1 MPRAEFFYV
10 GGENTEDV
18 HKYEPGGYHPVLL
31 GDVLPKDSAIQ
42 EPRYRIMQKLGR
54 GSFAT
59 VWLARDVVGS
69 LGFVALKIGISRV
82 HGINNEN
89 RILRWLQDTAD
100 EQSSVGSQAVIG
112 LLDDFVIQGP
122 NGTHDCTVTEVLG
135 TMRDFRTTPAF
146 SANKKNI
153 SLQLLQGVFYLHE
166 KEVAHADLHLD
177 NLGVS
182 LPQLQD
188 RSEGEIMDHFANPEC
203 AAVIARDPRKP
214 THHLPPYLVDSIS
227 IIEYLTETHALSNDM
242 PVRVKIM
249 DFGNAFRDR
258 VERPPPNT
266 PIHIRAPEV
275 SLCELS
281 NTQVG
286 GDWDHRVDIWAT
298 ACTLYEM
305 IRGIEMI
312 YGVGG
317 KSVIYEMVKLAGPL
331 PPSWMAY
338 WDVESFENFRAKHDE
353 SAAGNPDGTWARS
366 LDDLFPEEPR
376 RRYLDSKQ
384 DTEHFIDLLRKMLK
398 IDPSD
403 RPPIAS
409 LLDHP
414 WFTNS

>member
-1 MPRAEFFYV
+1 MLTSFNRS
-10 GGENTEDV
+10 
-18 HKYEPGGYHPVLL
+18 GY
-31 GDVLPKDSAIQ
+31 
-42 EPRYRIMQKLGR
+42 
-54 GSFAT
+54 
-59 VWLARDVVGS
+59 
-69 LGFVALKIGISRV
+69 VALKIGISRV

-146 SANKKNI
+146 SANRKDI
-153 SLQLLQGVFYLHE
+153 SLQLLQGVFYLHG
-166 KEVAHADLHLD
+166 KEVAHAGESLCIKRKIKRALTMSDLHLD

-249 DFGNAFRDR
+249 DFGNGTFCLYFASCRPRYSANDHPRSAFRDR

-298 ACTLYEM
+298 ACTVSRLQ
-305 IRGIEMI
+305 RSFGF
-312 YGVGG
+312 
-317 KSVIYEMVKLAGPL
+317 KSF
-331 PPSWMAY
+331 WQ
-338 WDVESFENFRAKHDE
+338 R
-353 SAAGNPDGTWARS
+353 RS
-366 LDDLFPEEPR
+366 GDLKR
-376 RRYLDSKQ
+376 
-384 DTEHFIDLLRKMLK
+384 
-398 IDPSD
+398 
-403 RPPIAS
+403 
-409 LLDHP
+409 
-414 WFTNS
+414 